1 MPISQ
6 KAYAHHANISR
17 GRVSQLCRQGM
28 PLHSPEAADAWRGM
42 TARQRP
48 EASAA
53 PPGGPL
59 RCSQPAP
66 ALEGA
71 AECVR
76 AAWARLERCERV
88 AFPVLEAALEA
99 GRPDAG
105 RLVAVHAAAV
115 RNLADGRGR
124 LLDLA
129 ERERQ
134 LVSGSWVRRVMTDH
148 DGAVASLLKAMP
160 RQLSGR
166 IAPHDPEHCEIELT
180 RWVQEVALATLSS
193 TDPWRT

>member
-6 KAYAHHANISR
+6 KAYARHANLSP

-28 PLHSPEAADAWRGM
+28 PLHSPEAADAWRGL

-53 PPGGPL
+53 PPTGLP

-66 ALEGA
+66 DLEGA

-76 AAWARLERCERV
+76 AAWARLERCERG
-88 AFPVLEAALEA
+88 AFQVLEAALEA

>member
-28 PLHSPEAADAWRGM
+28 PLHSPEAADAWRGL

-53 PPGGPL
+53 PPTGLP

-66 ALEGA
+66 DLEGA

-76 AAWARLERCERV
+76 AAWGRLERCERV
-88 AFPVLEAALEA
+88 AFEMLEAALTE

-105 RLVAVHAAAV
+105 RLVAIHAAAV

>member
-1 MPISQ
+1 M
-6 KAYAHHANISR
+6 
-17 GRVSQLCRQGM
+17 
-28 PLHSPEAADAWRGM
+28 
-42 TARQRP
+42 
-48 EASAA
+48 
-53 PPGGPL
+53 
-59 RCSQPAP
+59 
-66 ALEGA
+66 
-71 AECVR
+71 
-76 AAWARLERCERV
+76 
-88 AFPVLEAALEA
+88 LEAALTE

-105 RLVAVHAAAV
+105 RLVAIHAAAV

>member
-1 MPISQ
+1 MISQ
-6 KAYAHHANISR
+6 KNYADHSGLSR
-17 GRVSQLCRQGM
+17 GRVSQLRRQGL
-28 PLHSPEAADAWRGM
+28 PLDSLEAADAWRGM

-66 ALEGA
+66 DLEGA
-71 AECVR
+71 AESIR
-76 AAWARLERCERV
+76 AAWGRLERCERV
-88 AFPVLEAALEA
+88 AFEMLEAALTE

-105 RLVAVHAAAV
+105 RLVAIHAAAV

-129 ERERQ
+129 ERERE
-134 LVSGSWVRRVMTDH
+134 LVSGSWVRRVMQQH
-148 DGAVASLLKAMP
+148 DGVVAQLAKAMP
-160 RQLSGR
+160 RSLASR
-166 IAPHDPEHCEIELT
+166 VNPADPEHAQSELI
-180 RWVQEVALATLSS
+180 RWLNETFLAALSA
-193 TDPWRT
+193 TDPWKT